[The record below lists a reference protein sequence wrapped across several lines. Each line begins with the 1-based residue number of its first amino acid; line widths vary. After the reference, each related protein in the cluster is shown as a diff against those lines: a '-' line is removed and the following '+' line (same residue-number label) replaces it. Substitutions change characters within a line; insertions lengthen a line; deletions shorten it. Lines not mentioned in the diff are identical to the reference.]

1 MRPLSIIFISIVS
14 VFSFSC
20 KEIALKK
27 DDHTANKKDTVK
39 ISVLQ
44 TADIHGQLDTHPELF
59 WENEKI
65 VFKNRGGLAHIK
77 TLFEEERA
85 KNPGNTI
92 IVDGGDLIQGS
103 GYTALSKGA
112 VLPEIIKHM
121 NYDVLIPGNWEV
133 VYGKNQM
140 LSILNNYETPVIAQ
154 NMYHQENHKN
164 LFPSHWIKEIDGVKL
179 GFIGVND
186 PDVPIRQN
194 PEFSKGIEFSGLDE
208 TLKEQIQQLKSKEKV
223 DVLFLVTH
231 FGIFK
236 QVELAN
242 NPVSKEVDY
251 ILGNDTHERLRT
263 PIEGKF
269 AKVTEPGAFGSFVGK
284 LTLYIVDGEIVL
296 DEYELIDVDPEKYNA
311 DPKINELITK
321 AKAPYK
327 EEMEEIIGYTN
338 VPLFRYLTVENP
350 LDNMITNAAKWK
362 TGVDIAISNGF
373 RFGNPVVPID
383 GKPAPITKANL
394 WNWLPVNEKIK
405 TGKAS
410 GTQIKEWLEKE
421 IHNAFA
427 ENATERF
434 GGWLVRFAGM
444 QVDFKLNAE
453 KGKKINWIKVGGQP
467 IQDDKMYSIS
477 ACVRPGDPIHN
488 LCRMSNVED
497 VEVKDYTIH
506 NAVEDYLVK
515 FSPVSPKLEK
525 RAYCDDLGV
534 HSFSTVPNTKYK
546 FK

>member
-1 MRPLSIIFISIVS
+1 
-14 VFSFSC
+14 
-20 KEIALKK
+20 
-27 DDHTANKKDTVK
+27 
-39 ISVLQ
+39 
-44 TADIHGQLDTHPELF
+44 
-59 WENEKI
+59 
-65 VFKNRGGLAHIK
+65 
-77 TLFEEERA
+77 
-85 KNPGNTI
+85 
-92 IVDGGDLIQGS
+92 
-103 GYTALSKGA
+103 
-112 VLPEIIKHM
+112 
-121 NYDVLIPGNWEV
+121 
-133 VYGKNQM
+133 
-140 LSILNNYETPVIAQ
+140 
-154 NMYHQENHKN
+154 
-164 LFPSHWIKEIDGVKL
+164 
-179 GFIGVND
+179 
-186 PDVPIRQN
+186 
-194 PEFSKGIEFSGLDE
+194 
-208 TLKEQIQQLKSKEKV
+208 
-223 DVLFLVTH
+223 
-231 FGIFK
+231 
-236 QVELAN
+236 
-242 NPVSKEVDY
+242 VDY

-296 DEYELIDVDPEKYNA
+296 DEYELIDVDPKKYKA
-311 DPKINELITK
+311 DSKITELITK

-327 EEMEEIIGYTN
+327 EEMEKIIGYTK

-373 RFGNPVVPID
+373 RFGNPVVPKD

-410 GTQIKEWLEKE
+410 GKQIKEWLEQE

-488 LCRMSNVED
+488 LCRMSNVKD

-506 NAVEDYLVK
+506 NAVEDYLAK

>member
-154 NMYHQENHKN
+154 NMYHQESHKN

-296 DEYELIDVDPEKYNA
+296 DEYELIDVDPEKYKA
-311 DPKINELITK
+311 DPQINELITK

-410 GTQIKEWLEKE
+410 GKQIKNWLEKE

-497 VEVKDYTIH
+497 VEIKDYTIH
-506 NAVEDYLVK
+506 NAVEDYLAK

-534 HSFSTVPNTKYK
+534 HSFSTVPNSKYK

>member
-1 MRPLSIIFISIVS
+1 MRPLSIIFILIVS

-27 DDHTANKKDTVK
+27 DDHTANKNDTVK

-59 WENEKI
+59 WENGKI

-154 NMYHQENHKN
+154 NMYHEESHKN

-327 EEMEEIIGYTN
+327 EEMEGIIGYTN

-410 GTQIKEWLEKE
+410 GKQIKNWLEQE

-427 ENATERF
+427 EKATERF

-506 NAVEDYLVK
+506 NAVEDYLAK

>member
-1 MRPLSIIFISIVS
+1 MRPLNIIFISIIS
-14 VFSFSC
+14 VFFFSC
-20 KEIALKK
+20 EEIALKK

-59 WENEKI
+59 WENGKI

-284 LTLYIVDGEIVL
+284 LNLYIVDGEIVL

-525 RAYCDDLGV
+525 RSYCDDLGV